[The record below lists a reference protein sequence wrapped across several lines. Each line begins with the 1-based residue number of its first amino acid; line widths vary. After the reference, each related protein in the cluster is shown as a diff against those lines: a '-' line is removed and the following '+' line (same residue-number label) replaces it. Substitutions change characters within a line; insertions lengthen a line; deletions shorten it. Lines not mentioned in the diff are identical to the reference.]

1 MTGAVSIKEVSHAL
15 DLVDLCILMI
25 HNSIV
30 HIYSKKNTYTRSR
43 CILLMHV
50 S

>member
-30 HIYSKKNTYTRSR
+30 HIYSKKIHTLNLDVYY
-43 CILLMHV
+43 
-50 S
+50 